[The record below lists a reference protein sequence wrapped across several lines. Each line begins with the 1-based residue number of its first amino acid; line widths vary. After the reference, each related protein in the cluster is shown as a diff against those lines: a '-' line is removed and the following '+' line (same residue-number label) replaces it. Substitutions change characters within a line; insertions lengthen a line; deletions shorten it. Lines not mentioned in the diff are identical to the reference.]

1 MRRTALVVLAA
12 CLLPASGPIQ
22 IFGQSVVSVRSG
34 LINYSEGDV
43 LINGQPLQRRFGTYV
58 SLKAGSDLVTRE
70 GRAELLLTPNA
81 YLRVGAESAIRM
93 VADGL
98 ADTRVELLG
107 GSAVLDSSG
116 APGNTP
122 LTITLNDS
130 SVRFVTPGKFR
141 LDSDPPQLRV
151 YEGDAEVQEDGKT
164 VKVAPAQLLPL
175 HGAPIVRAFTDGS
188 DGALDLW
195 SDERHTMI
203 AANLD
208 DAQHIGNPLTD
219 PDPDPTMAGNYGYP
233 GYIPMLGYPGVVGP
247 YPGGVYPTLGYG
259 MPGYGMP
266 GYNPYGIYSPYSPYG
281 VYGGLGIYSPL
292 YLRTARPSGVV
303 TYPSGFGGLRPGGI
317 VNGVVTP
324 STIHSLTTPY
334 RPATVV
340 RPGARIGAVGGHR

>member
-1 MRRTALVVLAA
+1 MRRTSLLVLAA
-12 CLLPASGPIQ
+12 CLVLASGATQ

-43 LINGQPLQRRFGTYV
+43 LINGQPLQRRFGAYV
-58 SLKAGSDLVTRE
+58 SLKPGSDLVTRD

-93 VADGL
+93 VSDSL

-122 LTITLNDS
+122 LTIALHDS

-151 YEGDAEVQEDGKT
+151 YEGDAEVQENGKT
-164 VKVAPAQLLPL
+164 VKVAPSQLLPL
-175 HGAPIVRAFTDGS
+175 NGAPIVRAFTDGS

-203 AANLD
+203 ASNLT
-208 DAQHIGNPLTD
+208 DAQSIGNPLTD
-219 PDPDPTMAGNYGYP
+219 PDPDSTLAGNYGYP
-233 GYIPMLGYPGVVGP
+233 AYIPMLGYPGVVGS
-247 YPGGVYPTLGYG
+247 YPGGVYSNLGY
-259 MPGYGMP
+259 GYGMP
-266 GYNPYGIYSPYSPYG
+266 GYNPYGIYSPYPYG
-281 VYGGLGIYSPL
+281 IYGSGIYGGVGIYSPL
-292 YLRTARPSGVV
+292 YLRTVRPSGVV
-303 TYPSGFGGLRPGGI
+303 SYPSVFGGLRPGGI
-317 VNGVVTP
+317 GAGVVTP
-324 STIHSLTTPY
+324 GTIRTLTPS

-340 RPGARIGAVGGHR
+340 RPGAHIGGRR

>member
-1 MRRTALVVLAA
+1 MRRTALFVLAG
-12 CLLPASGPIQ
+12 CLLLGSGDTQ

-58 SLKAGSDLVTRE
+58 SLKAGSDLVTRQ

-93 VADGL
+93 VADSL

-122 LTITLNDS
+122 MTIALHDS

-151 YEGDAEVQEDGKT
+151 YEGDAEVQENGKT
-164 VKVAPAQLLPL
+164 VKVGPSQLLPL
-175 HGAPIVRAFTDGS
+175 NGAPIVRAFTDGS

-203 AANLD
+203 ASNLT
-208 DAQHIGNPLTD
+208 DAQSIGDPLTD
-219 PDPDPTMAGNYGYP
+219 PDPTLAGNYGYP
-233 GYIPMLGYPGVVGP
+233 GYIPMLGYPGMIGGP
-247 YPGGVYPTLGYG
+247 YPGGVYTTLGYG

-281 VYGGLGIYSPL
+281 IYGGAGIYSPL
-292 YLRTARPSGVV
+292 YLRTVRPSGVV
-303 TYPSGFGGLRPGGI
+303 SYPSVFGGGLRPGGI
-317 VNGVVTP
+317 VGGVVTP
-324 STIHSLTTPY
+324 GTIHTFTPS

-340 RPGARIGAVGGHR
+340 RPGAHIGGRR